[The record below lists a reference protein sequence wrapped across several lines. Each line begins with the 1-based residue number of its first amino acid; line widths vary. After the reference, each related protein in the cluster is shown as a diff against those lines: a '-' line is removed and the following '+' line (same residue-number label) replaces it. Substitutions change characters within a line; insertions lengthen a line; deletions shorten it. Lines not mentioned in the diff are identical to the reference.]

1 MSSNGDTLTHAKMDC
16 QPYFCLTNAKTTSA
30 CLAKRCV
37 AMQLTSRRDQST
49 CLLTYLILMGGSIGM
64 QQNLHLVAFAEIVSM
79 HSGHVV
85 GGKK

>member
-1 MSSNGDTLTHAKMDC
+1 MLTHAKMDC
-16 QPYFCLTNAKTTSA
+16 QHCFCLKNAEKTSA
-30 CLAKRCV
+30 GLAKRCV
-37 AMQLTSRRDQST
+37 AMQLTSRRAQSK

>member
-1 MSSNGDTLTHAKMDC
+1 MSAL
-16 QPYFCLTNAKTTSA
+16 
-30 CLAKRCV
+30 LAKRCV
-37 AMQLTSRRDQST
+37 AVQLTSRRPQSK

-85 GGKK
+85 GGKKYADSLETAAQDKEPSAWCSFE